1 MMNNRL
7 KQIRESEKKSHI
19 EIYSNEQLYKTNS
32 WLKKPIKIIQDL
44 IPLFSDFKDLKVLD
58 LGCGVGR
65 NCIPI
70 ACEYK
75 TINCVIECV
84 DILELAINKL
94 YENATEYGV
103 ASNIHG
109 IVKPI
114 EDYAIKKNKYNLI
127 IAVSALE
134 HIDTDESF
142 VHKLTEIQDGICKNG
157 IVCLVINS
165 NVEEHDKAT
174 GKAIPAQFGVNLPT
188 AYIQSALNKT
198 FAGWTVMKSTAQE
211 QHYDIPRESG
221 LSSLKTQVISFVAR
235 KTS

>member
-1 MMNNRL
+1 MRKNHTQKYILMNNY
-7 KQIRESEKKSHI
+7 IRD
-19 EIYSNEQLYKTNS
+19 S
-32 WLKKPIKIIQDL
+32 WLKKPIKMIQDL
-44 IPLFSDFKDLKVLD
+44 ISLFNEYKNLKVLD
-58 LGCGVGR
+58 LGCGIGR

-94 YENATEYGV
+94 YANAAEYGV
-103 ASNIHG
+103 ASNING
-109 IVKPI
+109 IVTPI
-114 EDYAIKKNKYNLI
+114 EDYAIKKNEYDVI

-134 HIDTDESF
+134 HIDTEESF

-157 IVCLVINS
+157 VVCLVINS

-174 GKAIPAQFGVNLPT
+174 GKPIPAQFEVNLPT
-188 AYIQSALNKT
+188 AYIQSVLNKT
-198 FAGWTVMKSTAQE
+198 FVGWTVMKSSVQE